1 MILYHY
7 SVDSYQNGDMLF
19 NDFKGQFRFAE
30 PFLLALEKS
39 EDCFWSTFFAV
50 MSYSRE
56 LCALGLRKHENYLKD
71 SVEAIFEYIRKNE
84 FGGNSA
90 SRIECVYYCENREE
104 AVAYLKADC
113 IDNGDFTVQQV
124 KLLEV
129 EVADDSIYRYDQY
142 FFNQAKEIMG
152 TERNLKKIIALA
164 RNYYSMKR
172 SEVPLI
178 EVLSN
183 GKNRILREISID

>member
-1 MILYHY
+1 
-7 SVDSYQNGDMLF
+7 
-19 NDFKGQFRFAE
+19 
-30 PFLLALEKS
+30 
-39 EDCFWSTFFAV
+39 

-56 LCALGLRKHENYLKD
+56 LSALGLRKHENYLKD

-90 SRIECVYYCENREE
+90 SRIECVYYCESREE
-104 AVAYLKADC
+104 AVAYLKDDC
-113 IDNGDFTVQQV
+113 IDTGDFTVQQV

-129 EVADDSIYRYDQY
+129 EVADDSIYRYDQC

-152 TERNLKKIIALA
+152 MERDLKKVIALA
-164 RNYYSMKR
+164 RNYYAMKR

-183 GKNRILREISID
+183 GKNRVLREISID